1 MKVITGKYKNRKLI
15 IPRGKYRLRMTT
27 GLVKEAIIDIFRDFI
42 EGCRMLD
49 IFAGAGGVGI
59 EFLSNNAKEVI
70 FIEGSLHNA
79 KIIKQNLEKLYIEKE
94 RYYIINKDFKKAIK
108 ILPEIIDDKFDFIFI
123 DPPYFTNY
131 IEESLKL
138 ISEVDV
144 YTDDVVIITE
154 HHRKEKLEDRI
165 GKFEKYHTRKYGTSI
180 VDFWR
185 IYNIQ

>member
-1 MKVITGKYKNRKLI
+1 MTYEAVRENNMKVITGKYKNRKLI

-79 KIIKQNLEKLYIEKE
+79 KIIKQNLEKLYIEITNK
-94 RYYIINKDFKKAIK
+94 RIQNKDYKGEMEKARILKK
-108 ILPEIIDDKFDFIFI
+108 LIDIYQIWLEKGSI
-123 DPPYFTNY
+123 
-131 IEESLKL
+131 ESL
-138 ISEVDV
+138 
-144 YTDDVVIITE
+144 
-154 HHRKEKLEDRI
+154 
-165 GKFEKYHTRKYGTSI
+165 
-180 VDFWR
+180 
-185 IYNIQ
+185 